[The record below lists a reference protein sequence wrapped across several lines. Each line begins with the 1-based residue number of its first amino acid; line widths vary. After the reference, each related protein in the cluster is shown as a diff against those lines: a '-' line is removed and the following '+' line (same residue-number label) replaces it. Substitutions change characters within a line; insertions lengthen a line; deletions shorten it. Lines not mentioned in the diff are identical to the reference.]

1 MPAREVASSSTSAA
15 VAKAAGQAARGHG
28 GEDGG
33 GALALETGVRRP
45 LGGDWTEGE
54 RGVELEAAPEERKKA
69 SHKKPRPMESVT
81 KVGGGLGLALLG
93 SPDVEDDY

>member
-1 MPAREVASSSTSAA
+1 
-15 VAKAAGQAARGHG
+15 
-28 GEDGG
+28 
-33 GALALETGVRRP
+33 LETGVRRP